1 MFSSRNPKKENLSIG
16 IEEEK
21 MSLENPER
29 DKNICELNPSP
40 EREREREMWSP
51 RSSGFFFWSQSL
63 FYLSPGF
70 FFPLRLYTRVFTALP
85 SSNIFHFSRQSPYFY
100 YFSITAPQLLFLFN
114 ILISCFG
121 NQVNTFSISLT
132 RQYGWKS
139 PRVNHDDLH
148 SIPHNW

>member
-1 MFSSRNPKKENLSIG
+1 MFSSRNPKKKNLSIG

-21 MSLENPER
+21 MRLENPER

-40 EREREREMWSP
+40 EREREREMLSP

-63 FYLSPGF
+63 FYYLSPSAF
-70 FFPLRLYTRVFTALP
+70 IHVSSLPYLLQMIFISPDSPLTFI
-85 SSNIFHFSRQSPYFY
+85 N
-100 YFSITAPQLLFLFN
+100 YFSITAPQLLFLLN

-132 RQYGWKS
+132 RQYG
-139 PRVNHDDLH
+139 
-148 SIPHNW
+148 